1 MINRFYDLNLIMFP
15 LRESLKKGTI
25 MAGNNEMDLPNC
37 QQGLIILL
45 AGDLKTKLKV
55 LPNGILTVMIVSRL
69 MTTTLLLYCFYN
81 KHVYSNLWL

>member
-1 MINRFYDLNLIMFP
+1 MM
-15 LRESLKKGTI
+15 
-25 MAGNNEMDLPNC
+25 GNNEMDLPNC

-45 AGDLKTKLKV
+45 AGDLKTKLKI

-81 KHVYSNLWL
+81 KHVYSNLWLKQCFVFQ

>member
-1 MINRFYDLNLIMFP
+1 
-15 LRESLKKGTI
+15 

-45 AGDLKTKLKV
+45 AGDLKTKLKI

-69 MTTTLLLYCFYN
+69 MTTTLLCIVFTINTFTATCGLNNASFFSNSSN
-81 KHVYSNLWL
+81 KKH